1 MPNPGTKNE
10 FRTQKIHKMSL
21 RQETNKNPMEDFIA
35 LIFFFFLSFRVKG
48 SLCFQTFHHK
58 RGLEILLSSAAGFL
72 VGSAKGVSRSSGICE
87 E

>member
-35 LIFFFFLSFRVKG
+35 LIFFFFEL
-48 SLCFQTFHHK
+48 
-58 RGLEILLSSAAGFL
+58 
-72 VGSAKGVSRSSGICE
+72 
-87 E
+87 